1 MTLDSS
7 DIKRR
12 FVTDFGRYALASLV
26 PAVLGVALI
35 TILTATFSPA
45 SYGRYSLTLSYVA
58 IGSTLAAGWL
68 GQAILRYEPELEDEL
83 LVSSALFAIGGA
95 VSIVAIGGA
104 IGWTL
109 VGERLGAYRPFFLL
123 AVGLIMVQSVYQVV
137 RKLLQARLDS
147 RRAARLTVL
156 RAVLR
161 FGLGIWI
168 ALFVLEGI
176 VGWFVGAIVGTA
188 ASLVVTVAT
197 GDFELS
203 RPSYHPTL
211 LGRLLRFGVPMVGW
225 LFGFTLLS
233 FIDRTLIELLLG
245 SRAVGIY
252 SANYDVANKAL
263 PLVVAPVIQA
273 AHPIVMNAWTGSNHA
288 TVRRTI
294 REMTRY
300 YLLLGAPVTMAVI
313 VFGAPLSGLLVGS
326 AYHSGHVVIPFV
338 ALGLFVWNG
347 SMIGHKGLEI
357 TDNTLIM
364 LAGVMGASLLN
375 VVGNIV
381 LLEPIGIV
389 GAALTTFGSFCSYL
403 LFVYVVSQRYIGW
416 DLPWRSM
423 QTVTV
428 AVTVEGAVLWIG
440 LAVGEAGLWSLLVT
454 GCVGIL
460 AYGVTLGLT
469 GEIRHS
475 EMATVR
481 ELLYQIY

>member
-1 MTLDSS
+1 MTIDIS

-12 FVTDFGRYALASLV
+12 FVTDFGRYVFASIV
-26 PAVLGVALI
+26 PAVLGVALVK
-35 TILTATFSPA
+35 ILTVAFSPA
-45 SYGRYSLTLSYVA
+45 SYGRYSLTMSYVA

-68 GQAILRYEPELEDEL
+68 GQAILRYEPELDDEV
-83 LVSSALFAIGGA
+83 LVSGVLFAIGGA
-95 VSIVAIGGA
+95 VSIVGICGS
-104 IGWTL
+104 IGWIL

-123 AVGLIMVQSVYQVV
+123 AIGLVVVQSVYQVV

-147 RRAARLTVL
+147 GRAARLTVL

-168 ALFVLEGI
+168 ALFILDGI
-176 VGWFVGAIVGTA
+176 VGWFVGAIVGTVV
-188 ASLVVTVAT
+188 SLVVTIAM
-197 GDFELS
+197 GDIELS
-203 RPSYHPTL
+203 RPSYRPAL
-211 LGRLLRFGVPMVGW
+211 LERLLRFGVPMVGW

-233 FIDRTLIELLLG
+233 FIDRTLIELVLG

-273 AHPIVMNAWTGSNHA
+273 AHPIVMNAWTGSNQ
-288 TVRRTI
+288 TEVRRMI

-326 AYHSGHVVIPFV
+326 AYHSGHAVIPFV

-357 TDNTLIM
+357 TDNTLVM
-364 LAGVMGASLLN
+364 LAGVVFACVLN

-381 LLEPIGIV
+381 LLEPVGIV
-389 GAALTTFGSFCSYL
+389 GAALTTLCSFLSYL
-403 LFVYVVSQRYIGW
+403 LFVYVVSQRYVGW
-416 DLPWRSM
+416 DLPWRSIR
-423 QTVTV
+423 TVTV
-428 AVTVEGAVLWIG
+428 AVTVQGVILSIG
-440 LAVGEAGLWSLLVT
+440 LTVGGSDLVSLMLT
-454 GCVGIL
+454 GCVGMI
-460 AYGVTLGLT
+460 AYGATLGAT

-475 EMATVR
+475 EMDTVR